1 MSKGQIC
8 GIAVTLMLVAG
19 VPSWI
24 FTAPDMS
31 SQGRA
36 LSNQG
41 RALSNQGFDRM
52 PGVISVGR

>member
-8 GIAVTLMLVAG
+8 GIAVTLMLVVG

-41 RALSNQGFDRM
+41 FDRM